1 MITMG
6 FLFARSSGYSFVA
19 LALLACVLLAP
30 CQAAKAGLS
39 TKFYAKTCP
48 GVDTIVRSV
57 VAQAVAKEPRMG
69 ASIIRLFFHDCFVNG
84 CDASILLDDT
94 PTFTG
99 EKNAGANINSVRG
112 YEVID
117 AIKSQ
122 VEAACKGVVS
132 CADIVALASRD
143 AVNLL
148 GGPTWNVQLGR
159 KDSRTASG
167 TAANANLPG
176 PASSGA
182 SLVAAFAGKG
192 LSARE
197 MTALSGAHTVGRARC
212 LMFRGRIYGEA
223 NINATF
229 AAALRQTCP
238 QTGGGDGNLAPFD
251 DQTPDAFDNAYFKN
265 LVAQRGLLHS
275 DQELFNGGSQDAL
288 VRKYAG
294 NAGMFAGDFA
304 KAMVKMGGLMP
315 AAGTPTEV
323 RLNCRKVN

>member
-1 MITMG
+1 MG
-6 FLFARSSGYSFVA
+6 FWFGRSFAA
-19 LALLACVLLAP
+19 LALLVCVLLADP
-30 CQAAKAGLS
+30 CQAKGLS

-48 GVDTIVRSV
+48 DVAAVVRSAM
-57 VAQAVAKEPRMG
+57 AQVVAKEPRMG

-99 EKNAGANINSVRG
+99 EKNAGANVNSVRG

-117 AIKSQ
+117 AIKTQ

-176 PASSGA
+176 PGSSAA
-182 SLVAAFAGKG
+182 SLVAAFAAKG

-212 LMFRGRIYGEA
+212 LMFRGRIYA
-223 NINATF
+223 DTNINTTF
-229 AAALRQTCP
+229 AAARRLACP
-238 QTGGGDGNLAPFD
+238 QSGGDGNLAPFD

-288 VRKYAG
+288 VKKYSG
-294 NAGMFAGDFA
+294 NDGMFAGDFA

-323 RLNCRKVN
+323 RLDCRKVN